1 MRFPYFNLIST
12 DQIQNLIVITIRY
25 CNFINSLTFIS
36 NDNQNQ
42 NQVNSTLDL
51 IYILKY
57 HSCEHRNKIFAKTT
71 SKISASSLKY
81 VYLLRFD
88 VIKLLC
94 KIFCQDT
101 MIHKG
106 ILFFLV
112 LK

>member
-1 MRFPYFNLIST
+1 MRYLYFNLISI
-12 DQIQNLIVITIRY
+12 DQIQNLIVITILY

-36 NDNQNQ
+36 NDNQ

-106 ILFFLV
+106 FLFFICFGA
-112 LK
+112 